1 MVYEWKYNMPIK
13 AQVVGEHFEW
23 LEKQQGCIT
32 PKIVLESARS
42 ETSVIH
48 GCFEWNDGI
57 AAEKYRESQA
67 GSLIRNLTVKMITP
81 EREQSEPVRAYVNIR
96 QTDASEFIS
105 VRNVLKDEDLTRKM
119 LVQAKAELNAFAKK
133 YSALQEL
140 SRVFEVITEINESEQ
155 TA

>member
-42 ETSVIH
+42 KTSVIH
-48 GCFEWNDGI
+48 DCFEWNDGI

-67 GSLIRNLTVKMITP
+67 GLLIRNLTVKMITP
-81 EREQSEPVRAYVNIR
+81 EKEQSEPVRAYVNIK
-96 QTDASEFIS
+96 QTDTSEFIS

-119 LVQAKAELNAFAKK
+119 LEQAKAELNAFAKK

-140 SRVFEVITEINESEQ
+140 SRVFEVIAEINESEQ
-155 TA
+155 IA

>member
-67 GSLIRNLTVKMITP
+67 GSLIRNLTVKMIAP
-81 EREQSEPVRAYVNIR
+81 DKEQSEPVRAYVNIK
-96 QTDASEFIS
+96 QSDSSEFVS
-105 VRNVLKDEDLTRKM
+105 LCNVLKDEDLTRKM
-119 LVQAKAELNAFAKK
+119 LEQAKCELNAFAKK
-133 YSALQEL
+133 YSTLKEL
-140 SRVFEVITEINESEQ
+140 SKVFAAIAEINSN
-155 TA
+155 